1 MEYSGGYF
9 LLSAA
14 SANQP
19 FYLTQVDDGGFPL
32 EKLISMDEEVG
43 GVFPN
48 IFDIWADRK
57 PKRPTPVLSKTVLD
71 KVLVS
76 MVFSTL
82 EDALEGYREARAQEP
97 SVSLIGISLDEK
109 YLPDFHDWRDPI
121 NDETGEGEGEG
132 VVYCLKKKQPTS
144 SGGIFAGYDIAGY
157 ELGGRFL
164 SFLGNHLFKDY
175 LALDPNLSINK
186 YGLFPELQTAEA
198 LARFTNEVLAEQGMA
213 EADLM
218 WLPWKITI
226 YEGF

>member
-19 FYLTQVDDGGFPL
+19 FYLTQVEDGGFHI
-32 EKLISMDEEVG
+32 EKLISMDEEAG

-48 IFDIWADRK
+48 IFDIWAGRN
-57 PKRPTPVLSKTVLD
+57 PKRTTPVLSKSLLD

-76 MVFSTL
+76 MVFGTL
-82 EDALEGYREARAQEP
+82 EDALEGYREARPQDP

-109 YLPDFHDWRDPI
+109 HLPDFHDWRDPI
-121 NDETGEGEGEG
+121 NDETGDEEG
-132 VVYCLKKKQPTS
+132 VVYCLKKKQPPN
-144 SGGIFAGYDIAGY
+144 SGGRFAGYDIAGY

-164 SFLGNHLFKDY
+164 SFLGNHLFKDF
-175 LALDPNLSINK
+175 LALDPTLSINK
-186 YGLFPELQTAEA
+186 YGLFPERHKAEE
-198 LARFTNEVLAEQGMA
+198 LARYTNDVLKDVVGAE
-213 EADLM
+213 EDLM

>member
-9 LLSAA
+9 LLSGI
-14 SANQP
+14 SANHP
-19 FYLTQVDDGGFPL
+19 FYLKQMKDEGFYVH
-32 EKLISMDEEVG
+32 KLISMDEEVG

-48 IFDIWADRK
+48 IFNIWAGGK
-57 PKRPTPVLSKTVLD
+57 TKRPTPVLSKKVLD
-71 KVLVS
+71 KVLVF
-76 MVFSTL
+76 MVFGTL
-82 EDALEGYREARAQEP
+82 EDALEGYWETRPQDS
-97 SVSLIGISLDEK
+97 SVILIGISLDEK
-109 YLPDFHDWRDPI
+109 HLPDFHDCRDHI
-121 NDETGEGEGEG
+121 NDETGEGEG
-132 VVYCLKKKQPTS
+132 VVYCLKKKQLIR

-164 SFLGNHLFKDY
+164 SFLGNHLFKYY

-198 LARFTNEVLAEQGMA
+198 LARYTNEVLAEQGMA
-213 EADLM
+213 EEDLM

>member
-19 FYLTQVDDGGFPL
+19 FYLTQVEGGGFHV

-48 IFDIWADRK
+48 IFDIWEGRK
-57 PKRPTPVLSKTVLD
+57 SRRPTPVLSKTVLD
-71 KVLVS
+71 KILVC
-76 MVFSTL
+76 MVFGTL
-82 EDALEGYREARAQEP
+82 EEALEGYREARPQDP

-121 NDETGEGEGEG
+121 NDETGEGEG

-144 SGGIFAGYDIAGY
+144 SGGIFAGYDIVGY

-164 SFLGNHLFKDY
+164 SFLGNHLFKDF
-175 LALDPNLSINK
+175 LAFDPTLSINK
-186 YGLFPELQTAEA
+186 YGLFTERQKAEELACYTNDVFKDLVGAE
-198 LARFTNEVLAEQGMA
+198 E
-213 EADLM
+213 DLM

-226 YEGF
+226 YEGL

>member
-14 SANQP
+14 SANQAY
-19 FYLTQVDDGGFPL
+19 YLKQVVDGGFCV

-48 IFDIWADRK
+48 IFDIWSGRK

-76 MVFSTL
+76 MLFGTL
-82 EDALEGYREARAQEP
+82 EEAREGFREARTQDP

-109 YLPDFHDWRDPI
+109 HLPNFHDWRDHS
-121 NDETGEGEGEG
+121 NDMNGEG
-132 VVYCLKKKQPTS
+132 VVLCLEKKQPAS
-144 SGGIFAGYDIAGY
+144 SGIFAGYDIAGY

-164 SFLGNHLFKDY
+164 SFLGNDLLQDY
-175 LALDPNLSINK
+175 LAFDRNLSINK
-186 YGLFPELQTAEA
+186 YGLFPERQKAEE
-198 LARFTNEVLAEQGMA
+198 LARYTNDVLKDLVGAE
-213 EADLM
+213 EDLM

>member
-19 FYLTQVDDGGFPL
+19 FYLTQVEDGGFHV
-32 EKLISMDEEVG
+32 EKLISMDEKVG
-43 GVFPN
+43 GIFPN
-48 IFDIWADRK
+48 IFDIWAGRK
-57 PKRPTPVLSKTVLD
+57 LKRPTPVLSKSILD
-71 KVLVS
+71 KVLIS
-76 MVFSTL
+76 TVFGTL
-82 EDALEGYREARAQEP
+82 EEALEGYREARPQDP

-109 YLPDFHDWRDPI
+109 HHPDFHDWRAPI
-121 NDETGEGEGEG
+121 NDETGEGEG

-144 SGGIFAGYDIAGY
+144 SGGILGGYDIAGY

-198 LARFTNEVLAEQGMA
+198 LALYTNEVLAEQGMA
-213 EADLM
+213 EEDLM

-226 YEGF
+226 YEGL

>member
-9 LLSAA
+9 LLSAV
-14 SANQP
+14 SANQAY
-19 FYLTQVDDGGFPL
+19 YLKQVVDGGFRV

-48 IFDIWADRK
+48 IFDIWAGRK

-76 MVFSTL
+76 MRFGTL
-82 EDALEGYREARAQEP
+82 EEALEGFREARTQDP

-109 YLPDFHDWRDPI
+109 YLPDFHDWRDHS
-121 NDETGEGEGEG
+121 NDVNGEGI
-132 VVYCLKKKQPTS
+132 VLCLEKKQPVS
-144 SGGIFAGYDIAGY
+144 NGIFAGYDIAGY
-157 ELGGRFL
+157 ELGGRFI
-164 SFLGNHLFKDY
+164 SFLGNDLLQDY
-175 LALDPNLSINK
+175 LAFDRNFSINK
-186 YGLFPELQTAEA
+186 YGLFPERQKAEE
-198 LARFTNEVLAEQGMA
+198 LARYTNEVLKDLVGAE
-213 EADLM
+213 EDLM